1 MLKILLQL
9 ELIFRDC
16 GCDNKV
22 PAFAGMTAGMTV
34 KVLRCFFDKSLAIG
48 E

>member
-1 MLKILLQL
+1 MLSDLSIL
-9 ELIFRDC
+9 LIFRDW

-34 KVLRCFFDKSLAIG
+34 KVLRCFFDMSLAIG
-48 E
+48 G